1 MGRSRARARDPAR
14 AKRTR
19 MNGSDL
25 ERNIDQFERV
35 DADIAASARQRAGRA
50 LVMRGTRL
58 QVTGD
63 DAAPTFVACEPTEV
77 DPAMP
82 FLGIDETGA
91 PLYVHLLASD
101 SRLDD
106 ATRLSDLRMELGR
119 YAPAMR
125 EAIVTALAL
134 ARWSRSA
141 SYCGA
146 CGRDLVWEI
155 GGRTKRCTR
164 EPEPHRHFP
173 RTDPATIMLVHDGN
187 RALLGRQATWP
198 SGLYSTLAGFVEVG
212 ETAESAVAREV
223 FEEVGVRVDDI
234 RYSGSEAWPFPRS
247 LMLGYSARATTYDIR
262 IGDELE
268 DARWFTRDELRD
280 VQAHMTASMP
290 HFDTIARRLMA
301 AWIAKE

>member
-1 MGRSRARARDPAR
+1 
-14 AKRTR
+14 
-19 MNGSDL
+19 MNASDL
-25 ERNIDQFERV
+25 GRHIDRFERV
-35 DADIAASARQRAGRA
+35 EADVAAGARQRTGRA
-50 LVMRGTRL
+50 LIMRGARL

-63 DAAPTFVACEPTEV
+63 DSAPSFVACEPADV
-77 DPAMP
+77 DPSMP
-82 FLGIDETGA
+82 FLGIDESGA
-91 PLYVHLLASD
+91 PLYVRLLPSE
-101 SRLDD
+101 SPLDD
-106 ATRLSDLRMELGR
+106 AARLSDLRMELGR

-134 ARWSRSA
+134 ARWNRSA
-141 SYCGA
+141 RYCGA
-146 CGRDLVWEI
+146 CGRDLVWEL

-173 RTDPATIMLVHDGN
+173 RTDPATIVLVHDGD

-198 SGLYSTLAGFVEVG
+198 PGLYSTLAGFVEAG
-212 ETAESAVAREV
+212 ESAEGAVAREV

-234 RYSGSEAWPFPRS
+234 RYASSEAWPFPRS
-247 LMLGYSARATTYDIR
+247 LMLGYVARATTYDIR

-280 VQAHMTASMP
+280 VQANMKARMP

-301 AWIAKE
+301 AWIAGD

>member
-1 MGRSRARARDPAR
+1 
-14 AKRTR
+14 
-19 MNGSDL
+19 MNASDL
-25 ERNIDQFERV
+25 VRHIDQFERV
-35 DADIAASARQRAGRA
+35 EADAAASARARAGRA
-50 LVMRGTRL
+50 LIIRGARL
-58 QVTGD
+58 QVAADT
-63 DAAPTFVACEPTEV
+63 AAPTFVACAPNDV

-82 FLGIDETGA
+82 FLGIDESGA
-91 PLYVHLLASD
+91 PLYVHLLASE
-101 SRLDD
+101 SEPDD

-134 ARWSRSA
+134 ARWSRSTR
-141 SYCGA
+141 YCGA

-164 EPEPHRHFP
+164 EPDPHRHFP
-173 RTDPATIMLVHDGN
+173 RTDPATIVLVHDGD

-198 SGLYSTLAGFVEVG
+198 PDLYSTLAGFVEAG

-223 FEEVGVRVDDI
+223 FEEVGVRVDNI

-247 LMLGYSARATTYDIR
+247 LMLGYVARATSYDILV
-262 IGDELE
+262 GDELE

-280 VQAHMTASMP
+280 VQANMTARMP

-301 AWIAKE
+301 TWIAEG